1 MKVSSFKAATL
12 LLLSLSLV
20 LVSRDVFAASAG
32 LLKAQKEA
40 EAKGFIFE
48 TGHDEIVA
56 KAKKGGAIQ
65 ILSSSEPASYPHLI
79 KSFKNRYPFLEV
91 KMVETSGTDAA
102 QRFLLELKTGRATE
116 FDVVNLSH
124 DYYPEYLP
132 FAKKFDILGM
142 AEQGVLNIPLKMVDP
157 KNRTVVSL
165 ATALFVVAYNKN
177 LISAEKVPNSWED
190 FLKPE
195 FKGKKFMVEVRPL
208 VYSIFASCPEQGLG
222 EEWMVNYAKK
232 MRAQE
237 PVWIRGHSRGLAYLN
252 SGEQLLH
259 SGTYYH
265 SAVRLKSKSPK
276 DNVGIKFVEPVPATL
291 LEPEIVLNSSRNPY
305 SALLFLEHEASPEG
319 QKILDDNEPLKA
331 SIHFPLSAAAKEVKG
346 KKVCLN
352 DYKTFPITH
361 KWEKMAVEAFG
372 FPREEKAK

>member
-12 LLLSLSLV
+12 LLLSLSFV

-195 FKGKKFMVEVRPL
+195 FKGRKFMVEVRPL

-237 PVWIRGHSRGLAYLN
+237 PVWIRGHSRGLASLN

-331 SIHFPLSAAAKEVKG
+331 SIHFPLSAAAKEAKG

-352 DYKTFPITH
+352 GYETFPITH

-372 FPREEKAK
+372 FPRAEKAK